1 MLVAQLK
8 DLCAH
13 RSPEKT
19 GMTCTQDALS
29 NGKDVNKQHKQ
40 NKPVLPSKNLE
51 PGSD

>member
-13 RSPEKT
+13 SSPEKP
-19 GMTCTQDALS
+19 GMTRTQGALS
-29 NGKDVNKQHKQ
+29 NGKDVNKHRQ